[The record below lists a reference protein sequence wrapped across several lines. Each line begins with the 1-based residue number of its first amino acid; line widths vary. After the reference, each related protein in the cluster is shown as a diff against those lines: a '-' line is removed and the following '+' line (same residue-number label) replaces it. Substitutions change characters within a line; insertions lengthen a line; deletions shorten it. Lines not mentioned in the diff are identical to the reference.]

1 MNIERTL
8 FYYFIIGYQPLDR
21 KIFGIIKKQLTQQE
35 MHSPIGSAILKEQ
48 YPIVH
53 EKLLK
58 LWENISTSA
67 INSAWDIDGLE
78 LEPLDN

>member
-1 MNIERTL
+1 MNGTEQH
-8 FYYFIIGYQPLDR
+8 QPLDM
-21 KIFGIIKKQLTQQE
+21 KIFGIIKQLIQQE
-35 MHSPIGSAILKEQ
+35 MHSPQIESAILKEQ

-58 LWENISTSA
+58 LWENVRTSA

-78 LEPLDN
+78 LEPQELQEP